1 MKELHGSAYSS
12 VDAPVD
18 KCIALLEAV
27 DRYPEWHPDV
37 VHEVEVLAR
46 NDAGRPTRVRAKLH
60 VARGPLVKDFNLV
73 MAVASDAR
81 REVKLTKI
89 QDAHSGPEQFGV
101 TWLVDDTGPTLIRLD
116 LSASLDV
123 PRFLPVGGVGDGL
136 AEGFVAAA
144 VKELSG
150 S

>member
-1 MKELHGSAYSS
+1 MKELHGSAYSA
-12 VDAPVD
+12 VDAAPD

-37 VHEVEVLAR
+37 VQEVEVLAR
-46 NDAGRPTRVRAKLH
+46 NDAGHPTRVRAKLH

-73 MAVASDAR
+73 MSVASDGKR
-81 REVKLTKI
+81 QVRLTKV
-89 QDAHSGPEQFGV
+89 QDAHSGPEQFEV
-101 TWLVDDTGPTLIRLD
+101 TWLVEDTGPTLVRLN
-116 LSASLDV
+116 LAASLDV

>member
-1 MKELHGSAYSS
+1 MKELNGSAYSS

-37 VHEVEVLAR
+37 VQEVEVLAS
-46 NDAGRPTRVRAKLH
+46 NDGHPTRVRAKLH

-73 MAVASDAR
+73 MSVATDGR
-81 REVKLTKI
+81 RRVKLTKVH
-89 QDAHSGPEQFGV
+89 DAESGSEVFEV
-101 TWLVDDTGPTLIRLD
+101 TWLVEDTGPTLIRLD

-136 AEGFVAAA
+136 AEGFVGAA
-144 VKELSG
+144 VKQLTG